1 MDWASFWMEYGGL
14 LAAELVMLL
23 VVGVAFIRMSSQNV
37 VRDRAIELQQLGAF
51 TANAEAD
58 RARAD
63 KLELQYTDI
72 VRQVG
77 VLEGQMIAGR
87 AYADAELQRV
97 KADNLTEREKIHTE
111 LEQTRQQLSDA
122 LRRESEARDRE
133 TAMQAEV
140 KDLRERIA
148 LLEGKLSVMDQE
160 VQKYRAEAES
170 ERGKREDA
178 ERKLAQVEAENDKL
192 KQELEALKALKD
204 KQDAD

>member
-1 MDWASFWMEYGGL
+1 MSWESFLSEYSGL
-14 LAAELVMLL
+14 LAAELVTLL
-23 VVGVAFIRMSSQNV
+23 VVGVAFIRLSSQNV

-63 KLELQYTDI
+63 KLERQYGDLL
-72 VRQVG
+72 RQVG

-111 LEQTRQQLSDA
+111 LDQTRQQLADA
-122 LRRESEARDRE
+122 LRRESEARERE
-133 TAMQAEV
+133 AALGAEV

-178 ERKLAQVEAENDKL
+178 ERKLAQVEAENAKL
-192 KQELEALKALKD
+192 KEQLEALKALKD